1 MKGNEPP
8 VEVGDIASTV
18 MLSPCVGGLL
28 RTWDESND
36 ATLWSVPD
44 ADSLLSRQG
53 TGLLGRSLREEGR
66 FIESGLLVPN
76 RQALMLRGRFP
87 SQADDDSMQLDGS
100 MLRLEPAVT
109 PNQSAI
115 DDFRTLLS
123 QAIRHCISSGE
134 FLVVEKGGWD
144 APTEPYCLFI
154 AVAEDGHRVNVIET
168 APQPL
173 ASEIWAPHS
182 IPGQAGAK
190 LRAPMTQETID
201 VAPLVMIESIAT
213 WGLQPWDLALVFG
226 TRREGPDLPYR

>member
-1 MKGNEPP
+1 MVGNEPP

-53 TGLLGRSLREEGR
+53 SGLLGRSLREEGR
-66 FIESGLLVPN
+66 FIESGLLVLN
-76 RQALMLRGRFP
+76 RQTLMLRGRFP
-87 SQADDDSMQLDGS
+87 SQADDGSIQLDGS

-109 PNQSAI
+109 PNESAI
-115 DDFRTLLS
+115 DDFRALLS

-144 APTEPYCLFI
+144 APPEPYCFFI
-154 AVAEDGHRVNVIET
+154 VVVEDGHELNVIET
-168 APQPL
+168 APQPVD
-173 ASEIWAPHS
+173 SEVWAPHS
-182 IPGQAGAK
+182 VPGQAGTT
-190 LRAPMTQETID
+190 LRAPTTPETID
-201 VAPLVMIESIAT
+201 IAPVVMIEAIAT
-213 WGLQPWDLALVFG
+213 WGVEPWDLALVFG
-226 TRREGPDLPYR
+226 AR

>member
-1 MKGNEPP
+1 MMGDEPT

-28 RTWDESND
+28 RTWDESNGT
-36 ATLWSVPD
+36 ALWSVPD
-44 ADSLLSRQG
+44 ADFLLSRQG

-66 FIESGLLVPN
+66 FVESGLSVPN
-76 RQALMLRGRFP
+76 RQTLMLRGRFP
-87 SQADDDSMQLDGS
+87 TQNDDGSMQLDGS
-100 MLRLEPAVT
+100 MVKLEPAAAPT
-109 PNQSAI
+109 ESAI

-144 APTEPYCLFI
+144 VPTEPYCLFI

-168 APQPL
+168 APQPV

-182 IPGQAGAK
+182 IPGQAGAT
-190 LRAPMTQETID
+190 LRALMTQETID
-201 VAPLVMIESIAT
+201 VAPLVMIEAIAT
-213 WGLQPWDLALVFG
+213 WGLEPWDLALVFG
-226 TRREGPDLPYR
+226 AQ

>member
-1 MKGNEPP
+1 MVGNEPP

-53 TGLLGRSLREEGR
+53 AGLLGRSLREEGR

-76 RQALMLRGRFP
+76 RQTLMLRGRFP
-87 SQADDDSMQLDGS
+87 SLADDGSMQLDGS

-109 PNQSAI
+109 PNESAI

-144 APTEPYCLFI
+144 APPEPYCFFI
-154 AVAEDGHRVNVIET
+154 VVEEDGHQLNVIET
-168 APQPL
+168 APQPVD
-173 ASEIWAPHS
+173 SEVWAPHS
-182 IPGQAGAK
+182 VPGQAGTT
-190 LRAPMTQETID
+190 LRAPTTPETID
-201 VAPLVMIESIAT
+201 IAPVVMIEAIAT
-213 WGLQPWDLALVFG
+213 WGVEPWDLALVFG
-226 TRREGPDLPYR
+226 AR

>member
-1 MKGNEPP
+1 MTGDEPP

-28 RTWDESND
+28 RTWDESNS
-36 ATLWSVPD
+36 ASLWSVPD
-44 ADSLLSRQG
+44 ADFLLSRQG
-53 TGLLGRSLREEGR
+53 SGLLGRSLREEGR

-76 RQALMLRGRFP
+76 RQTLMLRGRFP
-87 SQADDDSMQLDGS
+87 TQADDGSMQLDGS
-100 MLRLEPAVT
+100 MLQLEPAT
-109 PNQSAI
+109 APNESAI

-123 QAIRHCISSGE
+123 QAIRQCISSGE

-144 APTEPYCLFI
+144 APAEPYCLYI
-154 AVAEDGHRVNVIET
+154 AVEEDGQRVNVIET

-173 ASEIWAPHS
+173 SSEIWAHHS
-182 IPGQAGAK
+182 IAGEAGTT

-201 VAPLVMIESIAT
+201 MAPVVMIEAIAT

-226 TRREGPDLPYR
+226 TR